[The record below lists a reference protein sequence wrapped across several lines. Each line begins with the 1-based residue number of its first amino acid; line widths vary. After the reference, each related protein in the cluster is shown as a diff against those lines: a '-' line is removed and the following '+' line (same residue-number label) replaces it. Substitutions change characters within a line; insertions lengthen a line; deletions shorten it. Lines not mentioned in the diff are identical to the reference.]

1 MSIESLQK
9 ANPHL
14 SVRDIADPR
23 LAKYARVLDPFPF
36 SGLVDL
42 ADTIT
47 TIDSSA
53 NKYVPSLPEM
63 EADPSFRLLAIHFG
77 LSEIQVGYCNG
88 PNTKL
93 NAVEWHKSSEID
105 IAVTDLVLLLGKR
118 SDIGTDGVY
127 DSADMECFYVPK
139 GSALELLPEVL
150 HYAPCKANPE
160 GFKSIIV
167 LPKGTNEALPST
179 WNQGVATGAVKAS
192 VIDESR
198 FLFMKNKWLI
208 AHPER
213 KPLIERGAFP
223 GICGDN
229 IEVFL

>member
-14 SVRDIADPR
+14 KVRTIADP
-23 LAKYARVLDPFPF
+23 KISTYARVLDPKPY
-36 SGLVDL
+36 SQLIHL

-47 TIDSSA
+47 VVNSTA
-53 NKYVPSLPEM
+53 NTYVPSLSDLEN
-63 EADPSFRLLAIHFG
+63 DSSFEHLKVHFG
-77 LSEIQVGYCNG
+77 HSDIQVGYCNG
-88 PNTKL
+88 PNSKL

-105 IAVTDLVLLLGKR
+105 IAVTDLVLLLGMR
-118 SDIGTDGVY
+118 SDIGKDGVFN
-127 DSADMECFYVPK
+127 SASIECFYIPK
-139 GSALELLPEVL
+139 GSVLELLPETL
-150 HYAPCKANPE
+150 HFAPCKATPE

-167 LPKGTNEALPST
+167 LPKGTNEALPAA
-179 WNQGVATGAVKAS
+179 WNGNAAEGSVTAVQTE
-192 VIDESR
+192 ESR

-213 KPLIERGAFP
+213 KPLIEKGAFP
-223 GICGDN
+223 GIAGDN